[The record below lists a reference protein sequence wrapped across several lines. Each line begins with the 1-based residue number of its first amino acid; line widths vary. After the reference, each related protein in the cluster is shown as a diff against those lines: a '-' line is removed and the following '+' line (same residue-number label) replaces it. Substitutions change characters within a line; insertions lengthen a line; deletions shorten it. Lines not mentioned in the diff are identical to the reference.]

1 MNDLIKDRKGKVIF
15 KHVKGHSGV
24 YENDQAD
31 RLAYLGSQ
39 KPFVKLIIPERKRTI
54 KDYFKK

>member
-15 KHVKGHSGV
+15 KHVKGHSSV

-39 KPFVKLIIPERKRTI
+39 TRFVELIIPERKGTI